1 MLRGHTFSRFIR
13 STQNNPFNVIYFLFY
28 AGCLTTLAMLLIN
41 PDEALKVFIACAVL
55 SLPIIGK
62 HSKSLLSDK
71 KNLLLP
77 VMLLLFGLV
86 QIIWVEIF
94 KEPGS
99 SFTGAYRSYQNGGKV
114 MIFAALIVT
123 ALQSPIAC
131 AMKDRITR
139 YWVIAT
145 AVGLYLFAGYQLL
158 TSPDPLNY
166 RVALGFEHATGTAYA
181 LTFVALLASQAIINL
196 RLKHTIPLYLL
207 HFLISLAVITVTQTR
222 AAILVY
228 PVLSIGLFFL
238 HYWHNRTVL
247 LRTLLAFIVLA
258 GLAAIPLKSVI
269 EKRYNNF
276 VTDLNSYSDKK
287 NSNTS
292 IGARLAMQ
300 RAGIDA
306 GKNHYWGQSLE
317 QRNVGIKELAR
328 QNTSLKGALKFIN
341 VHLHNEVIDTFSLK
355 GISGVIVL
363 IFLYLTMF
371 LRSYTQR
378 SPLLFIISSA
388 IAIYGLSDLL
398 LYAKGE
404 TLSSMLA
411 LCTALMLTS
420 GPMRELCHD

>member
-131 AMKDRITR
+131 AMKDRITH

-145 AVGLYLFAGYQLL
+145 AVGLYLLRVINSSPHQIRL
-158 TSPDPLNY
+158 TTVSNWVLNI
-166 RVALGFEHATGTAYA
+166 RQE
-181 LTFVALLASQAIINL
+181 
-196 RLKHTIPLYLL
+196 RL
-207 HFLISLAVITVTQTR
+207 
-222 AAILVY
+222 
-228 PVLSIGLFFL
+228 
-238 HYWHNRTVL
+238 
-247 LRTLLAFIVLA
+247 
-258 GLAAIPLKSVI
+258 
-269 EKRYNNF
+269 
-276 VTDLNSYSDKK
+276 
-287 NSNTS
+287 
-292 IGARLAMQ
+292 
-300 RAGIDA
+300 
-306 GKNHYWGQSLE
+306 
-317 QRNVGIKELAR
+317 
-328 QNTSLKGALKFIN
+328 
-341 VHLHNEVIDTFSLK
+341 
-355 GISGVIVL
+355 
-363 IFLYLTMF
+363 
-371 LRSYTQR
+371 
-378 SPLLFIISSA
+378 
-388 IAIYGLSDLL
+388 
-398 LYAKGE
+398 
-404 TLSSMLA
+404 
-411 LCTALMLTS
+411 
-420 GPMRELCHD
+420 MR